1 MIVINIVMGFQQSLD
16 WKRHLYQ
23 SHPCYKRKLGPIASL
38 YRLDLTKVS

>member
-23 SHPCYKRKLGPIASL
+23 SHPVTGES
-38 YRLDLTKVS
+38 